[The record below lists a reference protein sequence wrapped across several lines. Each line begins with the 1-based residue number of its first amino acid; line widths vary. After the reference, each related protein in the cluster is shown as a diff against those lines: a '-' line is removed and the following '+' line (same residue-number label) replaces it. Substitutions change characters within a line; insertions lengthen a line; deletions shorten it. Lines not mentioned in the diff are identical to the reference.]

1 MKWSDDL
8 QMFSRKHKIK
18 CKQII
23 KAPMHPTTITD
34 FVISDIFSLLFFD
47 VESSLI
53 LKTPESKYPAV
64 VTVTSA
70 AMIYGSSL
78 YFVLFYF

>member
-1 MKWSDDL
+1 
-8 QMFSRKHKIK
+8 
-18 CKQII
+18 
-23 KAPMHPTTITD
+23 MHPTTITD

-53 LKTPESKYPAV
+53 LKTLESKYPAV

-78 YFVLFYF
+78 CFLLFVKYYIIISNI